1 MYNLNALKFP
11 HGLKNLVH
19 PNPEVPSSVTDD
31 RDLVGVF

>member
-11 HGLKNLVH
+11 HGLKNLIH
-19 PNPEVPSSVTDD
+19 PNPEVPGSVTDD